1 MIDLTLTEFEGLT
14 QKEQVALIQAFS
26 AGKYN
31 VLVATSVAGL
41 PLADL
46 IAGRARQVAEA
57 QLAGRVA
64 VEVIL
69 FGRKGEILGRS
80 PV

>member
-1 MIDLTLTEFEGLT
+1 MLEL
-14 QKEQVALIQAFS
+14 
-26 AGKYN
+26 
-31 VLVATSVAGL
+31 ATAAGL

-46 IAGRARQVAEA
+46 IAEQARQAAET
-57 QLAGRVA
+57 QLDGRVA

-80 PV
+80 PT